1 MKFFRSVADSLILLL
16 PGLSWS
22 FCIIRRRLNT
32 RPIMQ
37 KRKCDK
43 NWVLCW
49 IRMLGGEC
57 DIDSM
62 ADHLLFYRS
71 LSSPPH
77 YPLQMQRRRWMLIT
91 ESRKSRR
98 WSTGWNRKLY
108 HDSIS
113 FPSESV
119 WRSAV
124 IVQLIV
130 DRAAFV
136 YHCISIKQASGIRT
150 SKILYFTVRSYN
162 TRTWSSGT
170 WCFCT
175 WWEKKNCTVTCLIK

>member
-1 MKFFRSVADSLILLL
+1 MIFSGVCRPGMKFYRSVAESLILLVS
-16 PGLSWS
+16 GSSWS

-49 IRMLGGEC
+49 LRMFDREC

-71 LSSPPH
+71 LSSLPR
-77 YPLQMQRRRWMLIT
+77 YPSQMPRRNWMLIT

-98 WSTGWNRKLY
+98 WSTGWNLKLY
-108 HDSIS
+108 HDAVS

-119 WRSAV
+119 WRSAI
-124 IVQLIV
+124 IVQLMI
-130 DRAAFV
+130 DRAALV
-136 YHCISIKQASGIRT
+136 
-150 SKILYFTVRSYN
+150 
-162 TRTWSSGT
+162 
-170 WCFCT
+170 
-175 WWEKKNCTVTCLIK
+175 